1 MLRYRTS
8 RHFGWRVFATTA
20 LQTCVATLGGEVRHA
35 FVMATWACALTRS
48 HLLMSHALCEHCIA
62 SRLLPMAAEPG
73 RLGLLHLY
81 GQLEVARARTT
92 QAGLLAV
99 AVVIARRAPFRQCA
113 RLATAAAT
121 CQGARHW

>member
-1 MLRYRTS
+1 
-8 RHFGWRVFATTA
+8 
-20 LQTCVATLGGEVRHA
+20 
-35 FVMATWACALTRS
+35 MATWACALARS

-62 SRLLPMAAEPG
+62 SRLLPTAAEPG
-73 RLGLLHLY
+73 RLGLLHLH

-92 QAGLLAV
+92 QARLLAV
-99 AVVIARRAPFRQCA
+99 TVIISRRAPLRQRA

>member
-1 MLRYRTS
+1 
-8 RHFGWRVFATTA
+8 
-20 LQTCVATLGGEVRHA
+20 
-35 FVMATWACALTRS
+35 
-48 HLLMSHALCEHCIA
+48 MSHALCEHCIA